1 MASALINRCEQID
14 FEEPAKDL
22 EPVGTGDD
30 DYHDVRRL
38 CGQLHRTDEVAQRDS
53 LRSRIITRCLPL
65 ADHIAHRFVGRG
77 EPADDLT
84 QVARLGLIKA
94 VDRYDPEKGPFLG
107 YAVPTIMGEVRR
119 HFRDHAWVV
128 YVPRKIKDARQRMQA
143 AIGPLAQRLGRAP
156 TATDLAA
163 ELGLD
168 RDEVVRLADATYAY
182 QPSSL
187 DAPAPGGEK
196 AETVVARQGAEDP
209 RYASIEDG
217 LTVAELVS
225 TLTERERLILRLRF
239 CENLPQSQIGRAL
252 GLSQVHVSRLLA
264 ATLERLRQSC
274 REQSAEMGVAVA

>member
-1 MASALINRCEQID
+1 MASALLTKGEQS
-14 FEEPAKDL
+14 DL
-22 EPVGTGDD
+22 EIPAGDAD
-30 DYHDVRRL
+30 PTDHQDEDYDDVRSL
-38 CGQLHRTDEVAQRDS
+38 CSELRRTVDVAQRDS
-53 LRSRIITRCLPL
+53 FRSRVITRCLPL
-65 ADHIAHRFVGRG
+65 ADHIARRFVGRG

-84 QVARLGLIKA
+84 QVARVGLIKA
-94 VDRYDPEKGPFLG
+94 VDRYDPAKGPFLG

-119 HFRDHAWVV
+119 HFRDNAWVM
-128 YVPRKIKDARQRMQA
+128 YVPRKIKDARQHMQA

-163 ELGLD
+163 ELGID
-168 RDEVVRLADATYAY
+168 RDEVVRLADATHAY
-182 QPSSL
+182 RPSSL

-196 AETVVARQGAEDP
+196 PETVVARQGAEDP

-217 LTVAELVS
+217 LIVAELVK

-252 GLSQVHVSRLLA
+252 GMSQVHVSRLLA

-274 REQSAEMGVAVA
+274 RKQCAEMGVSVA